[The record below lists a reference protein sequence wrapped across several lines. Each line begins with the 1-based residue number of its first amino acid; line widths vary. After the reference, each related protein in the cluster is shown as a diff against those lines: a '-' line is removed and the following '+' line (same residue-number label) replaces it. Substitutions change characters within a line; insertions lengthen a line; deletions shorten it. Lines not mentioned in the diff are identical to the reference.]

1 MKNKKTMLLL
11 KARLFARNWPRIRIL
26 AGGMLLALAA
36 AAQPQ
41 AGEPTPSAKKP
52 GVKSLN
58 VQEEIANIKAG
69 IITPYGLN
77 FLGESKAREAIPGLE
92 EQFALAGDEI
102 DRAQI
107 AQVLVQLK
115 APRDTYWNYLVK
127 LITPILDSH
136 APDPFASDAEGKE
149 LPGVSPAFEAWVDA
163 NRLDPPT
170 ALQNATIVYPGYV
183 TLLGETE
190 DPRAVSMLCR
200 ALTSPNYLIAAQA
213 SEGLALLKDEGAI
226 PLIADAARKAPAS
239 AARSIAEP
247 LVYFANPDA
256 QAAFDRFVPAE
267 QAQRLR
273 ERVRQG
279 GRPLHQ

>member
-1 MKNKKTMLLL
+1 MPFL
-11 KARLFARNWPRIRIL
+11 KARLFACKWRRIRIL
-26 AGGMLLALAA
+26 AASMFLALAA
-36 AAQPQ
+36 AAQPP
-41 AGEPTPSAKKP
+41 ASEAAPSAKEP
-52 GVKSLN
+52 GVKPLN
-58 VQEEIANIKAG
+58 VQEEIANVRAG

-77 FLGESKAREAIPGLE
+77 FLGESKAREAIPALE
-92 EQFALAGDEI
+92 EQFVLAADEI
-102 DRAQI
+102 DKAQI

-136 APDPFASDAEGKE
+136 APDPFASDVEGKE

-170 ALQNATIVYPGYV
+170 ALQNATIIYPGYV

-190 DPRAVSMLCR
+190 DPRAVSLLRR
-200 ALTSPNYLIAAQA
+200 ALASPNYLIAAQA

-256 QAAFDRFVPAE
+256 QAALDRFVPAE

>member
-1 MKNKKTMLLL
+1 MKEKKTMPFL

-26 AGGMLLALAA
+26 AAGMFLALAA

-41 AGEPTPSAKKP
+41 AGEPAPSAKKP
-52 GVKSLN
+52 GVKPLN
-58 VQEEIANIKAG
+58 VQEEIANVRAG

-77 FLGESKAREAIPGLE
+77 FLGESKAREAIPALE
-92 EQFALAGDEI
+92 EQFALAADEI
-102 DRAQI
+102 YKAQI

-127 LITPILDSH
+127 LITPILDSL

-149 LPGVSPAFEAWVDA
+149 LPGVSSAFEAWVDA

-170 ALQNATIVYPGYV
+170 ALQNAMIVYPGYV

-190 DPRAVSMLCR
+190 DPRAVSLLRR
-200 ALTSPNYLIAAQA
+200 ALASPNYLIAAQA

>member
-1 MKNKKTMLLL
+1 MPFL

-26 AGGMLLALAA
+26 TAGMFLALAA

-41 AGEPTPSAKKP
+41 AGEPAPSAKKP
-52 GVKSLN
+52 GVKPLN
-58 VQEEIANIKAG
+58 VQEEIANVRAG

-77 FLGESKAREAIPGLE
+77 FLGESKAREAIPALE
-92 EQFALAGDEI
+92 EQFALAADEI
-102 DRAQI
+102 DKAQI

-149 LPGVSPAFEAWVDA
+149 LPGVSSAFEAWVDA

-190 DPRAVSMLCR
+190 DPRAVSLLRR
-200 ALTSPNYLIAAQA
+200 ALASPNYLIAAQA